1 MASTFSDLQQKYK
14 SGSGFFFPNDDIDPE
29 QKNMEWCRQ
38 YAEAIYSV
46 YMRDRAAITTSE
58 RAMMAVHRLYGA
70 GKQPVDKY
78 KPMIMGT
85 KQGDGPQLANG
96 ADFLRKGLVNINWE
110 ILSVIPKFKQVV
122 LGLFEE
128 IDHSITANSI
138 DESAG
143 IEKEKEIY
151 NAWFEKKY
159 GEQFREIMNSMG
171 IESEQPPYLPDNL
184 EEAQIFHS
192 IGGFKTQQEIGLEEA
207 IEATFTLISD
217 WKVLKRK
224 LIEDAL
230 DINIIACRDE
240 YDPEQCRFVTKY
252 VDPLGLVAQ
261 YTRENDFRNS
271 KYFGH
276 FQDYTVSQLRVITGM
291 PETELMELAMSYSG
305 YNGNPNLDT
314 WNNFNLY
321 NTTNN
326 SWGYDSFKINVF
338 ACEWQTV
345 NKKYDTY
352 RTKNGAEIVQ
362 KEKFGKVYN
371 TENRK
376 TTVTDVRLW
385 YAAKWIVGSKVCF
398 EHGPLND
405 QARPNKKDCKSS
417 YHVYKFFGK
426 SLVETIEPNA
436 DMIQL
441 ANLKLQ
447 NGLAKASPAGIAV
460 EFGSLSNMS
469 MGGKLLSP
477 LDILTIQTQ
486 TGTLLY
492 KATTHKGVVNMP
504 GGLPIQPMDV
514 GVGKLLQDCVSI
526 FEIQLN
532 FIRQAIGIDEY
543 TSMSAQAGKGT
554 ATEAKIAVSATNNVL
569 KPMYA
574 GIIYIKESLATSLAN
589 RIPIAL
595 SNNPQ
600 CYEAYMGILGKSKL
614 EALKISAEKGR
625 LYYGIRLVAK
635 PNDQDKERIAQS
647 AQAALL
653 SGKNGVPQLTWPEYS
668 MVMRTL
674 ETGNVKYADALLN
687 YKIRKREAMEEKSRL
702 EMMRAQGEDVMRQAQ
717 SKFDQEK
724 QMETHK
730 AELRIKELAYEY
742 MFKEDAASTE
752 EERKFLKDMAIK
764 AIDHRQESSLKQGQ
778 QPTTTAQ

>member
-1 MASTFSDLQQKYK
+1 MASTFSELQNKYK
-14 SGSGFFFPNDDIDPE
+14 GQGFFFPSDDIDPE
-29 QKNMEWCRQ
+29 KKDMDWCKQ

-46 YMRDRAAITTSE
+46 YMRDRAAITTSD
-58 RAMMAVHRLYGA
+58 RAIMAVHRLYGA

-78 KPMIMGT
+78 KPMLMGT
-85 KQGDGPQLANG
+85 NKKSDGPGMANG

-128 IDHSITANSI
+128 IDHTITANSI

-143 IEKEKEIY
+143 IDREKEIY
-151 NAWFEKKY
+151 DAWFDKRY
-159 GEQFREIMNSMG
+159 GEGFRKMMAELG
-171 IESEQPPYLPDNL
+171 IESDEPQYLPDSL

-207 IEATFTLISD
+207 IEATFTLVSD
-217 WKVLKRK
+217 WKTLKRK

-240 YDPEQCRFVTKY
+240 YDPETCRFVSKY
-252 VDPLGLVAQ
+252 VDPIGLVAQ

-276 FQDYTVSQLRVITGM
+276 FEDYNVSQLRILTGM
-291 PETELMELAMSYSG
+291 SETELSELAMSYCG

-352 RTKNGAEIVQ
+352 RTKNGSEIVQ

-371 TENRK
+371 SESRK
-376 TTVTDVRLW
+376 TTVTDVRLM

-398 EHGPLND
+398 EYGPLND

-417 YHVYKFFGK
+417 YHIYKYFGK

-447 NGLAKASPAGIAV
+447 NGLAKATPAGIAV

-514 GVGKLLQDCVSI
+514 GVGKLLQDCISI

-543 TSMSAQAGKGT
+543 TSMSGNAGQGT

-574 GIIYIKESLATSLAN
+574 GVIYLKESMATSLAN
-589 RIPIAL
+589 RIPIAVL
-595 SNNPQ
+595 NNPM
-600 CYEAYMGILGKSKL
+600 CYDAYLGILGKSKL

-625 LYYGIRLVAK
+625 LYYGTRLVAK

-687 YKIRKREAMEEKSRL
+687 YKIRKREAMEEKSRADML
-702 EMMRAQGEDVMRQAQ
+702 KAQGEDIMRQTQAKVQ
-717 SKFDQEK
+717 LDKE
-724 QMETHK
+724 MEAFK
-730 AELRIKELAYEY
+730 SDLKIKEMAYEY
-742 MFKEDAASTE
+742 MFKEDAENTA
-752 EERKFLKDMAIK
+752 EERAFLKEMAMK
-764 AIDHRQESSLKQGQ
+764 AMDHSNEQEKNTPQIGG
-778 QPTTTAQ
+778 